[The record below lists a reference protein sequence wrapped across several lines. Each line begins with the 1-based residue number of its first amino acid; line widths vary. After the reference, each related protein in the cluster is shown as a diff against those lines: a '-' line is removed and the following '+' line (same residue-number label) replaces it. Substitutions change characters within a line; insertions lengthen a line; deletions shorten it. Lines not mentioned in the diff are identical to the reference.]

1 MKKTKQFIEEIFKE
15 EFPKHS
21 DNSKAE
27 QEENEMKKYLK
38 NLIDK
43 IDDCLKFMSGI
54 GKSEENSCTFNNLSV
69 LKKQIEKAT
78 KNKEVEF
85 CTQLNNLSNIGKIV
99 CRKKLS
105 DTGRDS
111 GKRLALNSNLINFN
125 TKAKKWSKELIEWY
139 NVQKNHLVKE
149 RSKNYK

>member
-15 EFPKHS
+15 KFPKHS

-43 IDDCLKFMSGI
+43 IDNCLDFMKKMD
-54 GKSEENSCTFNNLSV
+54 KSEESSGTFNNLSV
-69 LKKQIEKAT
+69 LKKKIKKAT
-78 KNKEVEF
+78 ENKEVEF
-85 CTQLNNLSNIGKIV
+85 CTQLNNLSDIGKIV

-125 TKAKKWSKELIEWY
+125 TKAKNWSKELIEWY
-139 NVQKNHLVKE
+139 NVQNDHLAEE
-149 RSKNYK
+149 RFKNYK